1 MVGGDGLVLEVN
13 QLAGQVRCGL
23 LVSPQV
29 WREDGASGLGCA
41 EGEGLVDILVETPRW
56 LDHGSG
62 LMESKS
68 EALVQPMRVL
78 SAWTRVSPG
87 GLGSE
92 LGRPEP

>member
-1 MVGGDGLVLEVN
+1 MGGDGLVLEIN

-23 LVSPQV
+23 LASPQV

-41 EGEGLVDILVETPRW
+41 EGEGLVDILVETPRR

-62 LMESKS
+62 LRG
-68 EALVQPMRVL
+68 VQERGL
-78 SAWTRVSPG
+78 SSADEGIVCLDPG
-87 GLGSE
+87 LTVGLGSE